1 MSAFDELRTIG
12 PLPIWEGV
20 IARGVVGKEMTLAI
34 VELDPGAV
42 VAEHQH
48 PNEQLGIV
56 LSGSMTFRI
65 GEETREI
72 APGATYTIP
81 AELPHEATA
90 GPDGAVVVDVFA
102 PVRADWQALEPGEPT
117 TPRWP

>member
-1 MSAFDELRTIG
+1 MSAFDELHAIG
-12 PLPIWEGV
+12 PLPIWDGV
-20 IARGVVGKEMTLAI
+20 IARGVEGKEMTLAI

-42 VAEHQH
+42 VAEHHH

-65 GEETREI
+65 GDETRDI
-72 APGATYTIP
+72 GPGATYVIP
-81 AELPHEATA
+81 ADLPHQATA
-90 GPDGAVVVDVFA
+90 GPDGAVVLDVFA
-102 PVRADWQALEPGEPT
+102 PLRSDWHAFEAREPT